1 MTSAVEI
8 IEMFMTSFSQNLL
21 TGADFG
27 CLNKQ
32 TLKSF
37 RNSMHCITT
46 TISMDDAVNNVSRD
60 NNI

>member
-1 MTSAVEI
+1 MTSAVKI
-8 IEMFMTSFSQNLL
+8 IEIFMTSFSQKLL

-37 RNSMHCITT
+37 LSSMHCITT